1 MNTLLTPRLSS
12 RLLAGFGTLTLLAGI
27 GLLASRPAHTAGG
40 PIGVTVTNTPLATTP
55 TDNPAKQGFQFE
67 ADVYMDTA
75 VRQNGMQ
82 IYTIPPGKRL
92 VIDSVNSST
101 SRRND
106 GSHYSIHYAVSG
118 GLDYNKG
125 QSYFNQVPDGSPFS
139 VGVSHVQLYADA
151 GDKIFLQ
158 VDRTEYGDSTD
169 VSVTFAGHFVD
180 IATPGGSS

>member
-1 MNTLLTPRLSS
+1 MNTLRSSTP
-12 RLLAGFGTLTLLAGI
+12 RLLAGFGTVALLGAVC
-27 GLLASRPAHTAGG
+27 LVSSRPAHTAGG
-40 PIGVTVTNTPLATTP
+40 PIAVSVANIPLATTP

-67 ADVYMDTA
+67 AEVYMDTA

-92 VIDSVNSST
+92 VIDSVNSATST
-101 SRRND
+101 RND
-106 GSHYSIHYAVSG
+106 GNHCSIHYAVSG

-139 VGVSHVQLYADA
+139 VGVSHTQLYADA

-158 VDRTEYGDSTD
+158 VDRTEYGDSTYI
-169 VSVTFAGHFVD
+169 SVTFTGHFVD
-180 IATPGGSS
+180 IATAGGSS